1 MNLFELSAK
10 ISMDTK
16 DYEKAV
22 KNAVSDSKSLKEN
35 FAKLAGQSETNAN
48 KIKVLASQY
57 DSAKSKVAVLT
68 TAFNKAANEEGV
80 TAKKTQELAKELAD
94 AEKEA
99 DDLKNEMDSLS
110 KKTKN
115 TGDSVESLSDKL
127 KKGLSNAAKVA
138 TGVLTTVASG
148 FVALGKIGLEYNAQI
163 ESYTTDFEVMMGD
176 AEAAARKVEELKEM
190 GAKTPFELGDLASA
204 TKTLLAFNV
213 SADDSTGVL
222 QQLGDIS
229 LGNVQKLESLTL
241 AYGKMNAS
249 QKVTLEDINMMID
262 AGFNP
267 LLLVAENTGETMEEV
282 YDRISKGGVAF
293 EEISGAINQAT
304 SEGGQFYQ
312 GMDKASQTTQGL
324 ISTLKDAAQS
334 KIGELFSSISE
345 KIKELLPNVISFV
358 ENIDTDEIVKGVES
372 LMQTFNDL
380 LPVITGVT
388 AATVAYKAA
397 TSIAGIIDAL
407 RKATEGQTIA
417 QALLNAVMNANP
429 FVLIVTLIAGLVTAI
444 MTLWHTN
451 DGFRDAISKIWDGIK
466 NVFSGAWD
474 FITGIFGAVGDFFSG
489 VWDGIKNAFSSVGGW
504 FKEKFQEGK
513 ENAEKAW
520 ENAKTIFG
528 KVWDGVKG
536 VFSSVG
542 GWFKDRFT
550 DGLENSKNAWATAK
564 TVFSNVWTNIK
575 GAFSNVGGWFKDKF
589 TEAKNNS
596 EKAWENAKQVFGKVW
611 DKTKEAFA
619 DVGGWFK
626 NKFEEGKNSAASAW
640 SNTKSVFGGIWD
652 KIKNIFSKG
661 ADIGKNII
669 DGIKQGI
676 SNAWNNLVDWFKG
689 LFGDLI
695 GIAKKILGIASP
707 SKVFKKIGAFTAEGF
722 GIGFDDEFAHV
733 KDDMEDALNFDD
745 ASVGINASIRKA
757 SVGTDGIAYGGGNI
771 SIVQNIYSK
780 AQTAADLMQEA
791 RYQSEQAVFLSV

>member
-10 ISMDTK
+10 ISMETK

-22 KNAVSDSKSLKEN
+22 KNAVSGSKSLKEN

-80 TAKKTQELAKELAD
+80 TAKRTQELAKELAD

-148 FVALGKIGLEYNAQI
+148 VVALGKIGLEYNAQI

-229 LGNVQKLESLTL
+229 LGNVQKLESLTR

-334 KIGELFSSISE
+334 KIGELFSDISE
-345 KIKELLPNVISFV
+345 KIKELLPNVISFI
-358 ENIDTDEIVKGVES
+358 ENIDTDEIVTGIEN

-429 FVLIVTLIAGLVTAI
+429 FVLVTTLIVGLVAAIVTL
-444 MTLWHTN
+444 WNTN
-451 DGFRDAISKIWDGIK
+451 EDFR
-466 NVFSGAWD
+466 
-474 FITGIFGAVGDFFSG
+474 
-489 VWDGIKNAFSSVGGW
+489 NALI
-504 FKEKFQEGK
+504 
-513 ENAEKAW
+513 KAW
-520 ENAKTIFG
+520 EAIKSAATKIFSAVANFFTETIPNAFN
-528 KVWDGVKG
+528 
-536 VFSSVG
+536 SVIN
-542 GWFKDRFT
+542 WFKDI
-550 DGLENSKNAWATAK
+550 GK
-564 TVFSNVWTNIK
+564 
-575 GAFSNVGGWFKDKF
+575 KF
-589 TEAKNNS
+589 
-596 EKAWENAKQVFGKVW
+596 
-611 DKTKEAFA
+611 
-619 DVGGWFK
+619 
-626 NKFEEGKNSAASAW
+626 
-640 SNTKSVFGGIWD
+640 
-652 KIKNIFSKG
+652 

-669 DGIKQGI
+669 EGIKSGI
-676 SNAWNNLVDWFKG
+676 KNAWNNLVSWFKG

-707 SKVFKKIGAFTAEGF
+707 SKVFKKIGGFTAEGF
-722 GIGFDDEFAHV
+722 GVGFEDEFANV

-745 ASVGINASIRKA
+745 ASVGINASIRK
-757 SVGTDGIAYGGGNI
+757 VGAGAAGGAFGGTSIGNI
-771 SIVQNIYSK
+771 NINIDGAKYTDEQSLASAIALEIQNM
-780 AQTAADLMQEA
+780 TDRRAAVYA
-791 RYQSEQAVFLSV
+791 

>member
-1 MNLFELSAK
+1 MNLFELSVK
-10 ISMDTK
+10 IKAEDTASATMK
-16 DYEKAV
+16 KTQGV
-22 KNAVSDSKSLKEN
+22 
-35 FAKLAGQSETNAN
+35 SETLAN
-48 KIKVLASQY
+48 KIKVM
-57 DSAKSKVAVLT
+57 SAQFEAAQKNVDKLT
-68 TAFNKAANEEGV
+68 QEFNESVNKAGA
-80 TAKKTQELAKELAD
+80 ADKATQELAKKLLE

-99 DDLKNEMDSLS
+99 GKFAKELDAVQKEAEQSEKALDDCNEEIEDTG
-110 KKTKN
+110 KKAKTAGK
-115 TGDSVESLSDKL
+115 SVESLSDKL
-127 KKGLSNAAKVA
+127 KKGLSTAAKVA
-138 TGVLTTVASG
+138 TGVLTTVATG
-148 FVALGKIGLEYNAQI
+148 VVALGKIGLEYNAQI

-176 AEAAARKVEELKEM
+176 AAAAAKKVEELKEM

-229 LGNVQKLESLTL
+229 LGNVQKLESLTR

-345 KIKELLPNVISFV
+345 KIKELLPNVISFI
-358 ENIDTDEIVKGVES
+358 ENIDTDEIVTGVEN

-388 AATVAYKAA
+388 AATVAYKTA

-429 FVLIVTLIAGLVTAI
+429 FVLIATLVAGLVAAI
-444 MTLWHTN
+444 ITLWNTN
-451 DGFRDAISKIWDGIK
+451 EGFRNALISAWEAIKSAATNI
-466 NVFSGAWD
+466 FSA
-474 FITGIFGAVGDFFSG
+474 IANFFTTT
-489 VWDGIKNAFSSVGGW
+489 IPNAFNSV
-504 FKEKFQEGK
+504 
-513 ENAEKAW
+513 
-520 ENAKTIFG
+520 I
-528 KVWDGVKG
+528 D
-536 VFSSVG
+536 
-542 GWFKDRFT
+542 
-550 DGLENSKNAWATAK
+550 
-564 TVFSNVWTNIK
+564 
-575 GAFSNVGGWFKDKF
+575 
-589 TEAKNNS
+589 
-596 EKAWENAKQVFGKVW
+596 
-611 DKTKEAFA
+611 
-619 DVGGWFK
+619 WFK
-626 NKFEEGKNSAASAW
+626 NIGKKF
-640 SNTKSVFGGIWD
+640 
-652 KIKNIFSKG
+652 

-669 DGIKQGI
+669 EGIKSGI
-676 SNAWNNLVDWFKG
+676 KNAWNNLVSWFKG

-707 SKVFKKIGAFTAEGF
+707 SKVFKKIGGFTAEGF
-722 GIGFDDEFAHV
+722 GAGFEDEFAHV

-745 ASVGINASIRKA
+745 ASVGINASIRK
-757 SVGTDGIAYGGGNI
+757 VGAGATGGAFGGTSIGNI
-771 SIVQNIYSK
+771 NINIDGAKYSDEQSL
-780 AQTAADLMQEA
+780 AEAVAEALQSLAD
-791 RYQSEQAVFLSV
+791 RRSAVYA